1 MGELSHLVGALL
13 TTTVGSAPTP
23 PATTPPAQPLQVDLI
38 PDWLAILSEAVT
50 AAAIVIGGIFAYFK
64 FVKGRVLS
72 AALGLELKACMAPHP
87 EPRRSGLR
95 RRFVGPSASA
105 LLVEVAIRNNGQ
117 LPLTVP
123 RNSEQLV
130 SISSITE
137 EELTLVGPGLSQGPM
152 SWKRPDAYFAR
163 ANILLDNGQ
172 QPSSDLKLGSGDVI
186 ALATVF
192 PVPNRHH
199 AAAFLVVVNAY
210 AESRRRFRRT
220 VKTPE
225 TRTLVLPRQRRS

>member
-1 MGELSHLVGALL
+1 MGELSHLAAALL
-13 TTTVGSAPTP
+13 TTTAGSPS
-23 PATTPPAQPLQVDLI
+23 TPPAQPLSVELV
-38 PDWLAILSEAVT
+38 PDWLTILSEAVT
-50 AAAIVIGGIFAYFK
+50 AAAIVIGSIFAYFK
-64 FVKGRVLS
+64 FVKGRVRS
-72 AALGLELKACMAPHP
+72 ASLGLELKAYMAPHP
-87 EPRRSGLR
+87 KPRRSGLR
-95 RRFVGPSASA
+95 MRFVGSPTSA

-117 LPLTVP
+117 LALTVP

-137 EELTLVGPGLSQGPM
+137 EELTLVGTALSQGPM

-163 ANILLDNGQ
+163 ANILLDDGQ
-172 QPSSDLKLGSGDVI
+172 QPSTDLKLGSGDVV
-186 ALATVF
+186 ALAAVF
-192 PVPNRHH
+192 PVPSTHH

-225 TRTLVLPRQRRS
+225 TRTLVVPRRGRS